1 MLAFRWKTSAY
12 ILVVSKSFLSS
23 LPKVNEEYCYQ
34 FYIWKKEEEE
44 GDARMKNE
52 SKSKPFLSL
61 SLLALLSPVRIHGD
75 IDQQQEIIEL
85 RGRLARMS
93 IFSQGSKTLSHSL
106 FTSVSNDGRRL
117 ISWKCTKFSLVLKL
131 MIRFHGQFIFS
142 SSQKES
148 SNEDAEDMCRNI
160 CILAHR

>member
-1 MLAFRWKTSAY
+1 
-12 ILVVSKSFLSS
+12 
-23 LPKVNEEYCYQ
+23 
-34 FYIWKKEEEE
+34 
-44 GDARMKNE
+44 MKNE